1 MEEKEKR
8 EKEMEEKEI
17 AITKINKSNIFKV
30 ISWSFG
36 ETKEYIIELKS
47 KELEEI
53 VEEQTTDTILEL
65 FDNYETP
72 DFIIDELYIKKL
84 DIIIEAIKN
93 SPAIIASITPANQ
106 MEFSI
111 IKAP

>member
-1 MEEKEKR
+1 MDSIRTVELFAGVGGFRLGLE
-8 EKEMEEKEI
+8 
-17 AITKINKSNIFKV
+17 AASNIFKV

-65 FDNYETP
+65 FDNYEIP
-72 DFIIDELYIKKL
+72 DFIIDELYCFIL
-84 DIIIEAIKN
+84 
-93 SPAIIASITPANQ
+93 
-106 MEFSI
+106 SI
-111 IKAP
+111 IYSFIYYFLFLLNLIVN